1 MAWENKRKIH
11 VARGSTANIVALD
24 NEEENKF
31 TDGQP
36 LFNKDRGYLGIATG
50 TQEAKNIVP
59 IKVREV
65 TGWTNEL
72 DSNGVY
78 TLNNTQDGYY
88 SFGSGKDGNVHLAT
102 QKDFI
107 LERAIKPNQGN
118 AYTFSTIFEYLVQN
132 NKLNFNVPIE
142 TNNDIKIIGN
152 DKKIQA
158 INAQIN
164 NLNDTSGK
172 TAIALSNNYGILLED
187 YNNNINANWSIKASA
202 LFGSKLAN
210 MGVVIGEYMPETDPP
225 VSPAKALLYSGARTI
240 LLGNTDIQGTNYIG
254 GKTTIGYGQKVSVN
268 GEVIDDPAD
277 KLIINVPVELAD
289 SATLS
294 AGDILLADND
304 ISGISTLTAG
314 TLLCDKI
321 GNSSIK
327 PSIMATSISGTNITA
342 SNTVTASTT
351 LYAGGSGSYASL
363 YVTSSN
369 IKANSNIDASGKNIT
384 CNQLEVNYINL
395 VV

>member
-11 VARGSTANIVALD
+11 VARGTTANILKISGEA
-24 NEEENKF
+24 NKF

-50 TQEAKNIVP
+50 TQDAKNIVP

-78 TLNNTQDGYY
+78 TLNGEQDGYY
-88 SFGSGKDGNVHLAT
+88 SFGSSKKDNRTHLAT
-102 QKDFI
+102 QNNFI
-107 LERAIKPNQGN
+107 LERAIKSNQDN
-118 AYTFSTIFEYLVQN
+118 TYTFSPVFEYLAQDD
-132 NKLNFNVPIE
+132 KLNFKVLLE
-142 TNNDIKIIGN
+142 TDNDIIINGG
-152 DKKIQA
+152 KKIQA
-158 INAQIN
+158 TNAQIN
-164 NLNDTSGK
+164 NLNDANGR
-172 TAIALSNNYGILLED
+172 TAVGLQNYWDIYIENYSNNIDGTWRAYAGVRLG
-187 YNNNINANWSIKASA
+187 STTTSA
-202 LFGSKLAN
+202 
-210 MGVVIGEYMPETDPP
+210 GVVVGDLSADDGTTESI
-225 VSPAKALLYSGARTI
+225 LYSGNKTI
-240 LLGNTDIQGTNYIG
+240 LLDNTDIQGTNYIG
-254 GKTTIGYGQKVSVN
+254 GKTTIGYGKKVFEN
-268 GEVIDDPAD
+268 GEHIDDPED
-277 KLIINVPVELAD
+277 KLTINVPVELAD
-289 SATLS
+289 SATLR
-294 AGDILLADND
+294 AGDVLLSNND

-321 GNSSIK
+321 GNSNTK
-327 PSIMATSISGTNITA
+327 PAIMATTISGTNITA
-342 SNTVTASTT
+342 SNTITASTT

>member
-11 VARGSTANIVALD
+11 VARGTTENILKISGEA
-24 NEEENKF
+24 NKF

-50 TQEAKNIVP
+50 TQDAENIVP

-78 TLNNTQDGYY
+78 TLNGKQDGYY
-88 SFGSGKDGNVHLAT
+88 SFGSSKKDNRTHLAT
-102 QKDFI
+102 QNNFI
-107 LERAIKPNQGN
+107 LERAIKSNQDN
-118 AYTFSTIFEYLVQN
+118 TYTFSPVFEYLAQDD
-132 NKLNFNVPIE
+132 KLNFKVLLE
-142 TNNDIKIIGN
+142 TDNDIIINGG
-152 DKKIQA
+152 KKIQA
-158 INAQIN
+158 TNAQIN
-164 NLNDTSGK
+164 NLNDANGR
-172 TAIALSNNYGILLED
+172 TAVAVKNRWDLLIEN
-187 YNNNINANWSIKASA
+187 YNNDISGYWAAYA
-202 LFGSKLAN
+202 GVRLGSTTTST
-210 MGVVIGEYMPETDPP
+210 GIVIGDLSADDSTTD
-225 VSPAKALLYSGARTI
+225 SILYSGNKTM

-254 GKTTIGYGQKVSVN
+254 GKTTIGYGKKVFEN
-268 GEVIDDPAD
+268 GEHIDDPAD
-277 KLIINVPVELAD
+277 KLTINVPVELAS

-314 TLLCDKI
+314 ILLCDEI
-321 GNSSIK
+321 GNNVTQPVIK
-327 PSIMATSISGTNITA
+327 AKTISGTNITA
-342 SNTVTASTT
+342 SGAITASTT

>member
-11 VARGSTANIVALD
+11 VARGTTANILKISDEA
-24 NEEENKF
+24 NEANKF

-50 TQEAKNIVP
+50 TQDAKNIVP

-65 TGWTNEL
+65 TGWINEL

-78 TLNNTQDGYY
+78 TLNGKQDGYY
-88 SFGSGKDGNVHLAT
+88 SFGSSKKDNRTHLAT
-102 QKDFI
+102 QNNFI
-107 LERAIKPNQGN
+107 LERAIKSNQDN
-118 AYTFSTIFEYLVQN
+118 TYSFSPVFEYLAQDD
-132 NKLNFNVPIE
+132 KLNFKVLLE
-142 TNNDIKIIGN
+142 TDNDIIIN
-152 DKKIQA
+152 DGKKIQA
-158 INAQIN
+158 TNAQIN
-164 NLNDTSGK
+164 NLNDANGR
-172 TAIALSNNYGILLED
+172 TAVGLQNKWDVYIEKYS
-187 YNNNINANWSIKASA
+187 NNINGTWRAYAGVRLGSTTTSA
-202 LFGSKLAN
+202 
-210 MGVVIGEYMPETDPP
+210 GVVVGDLSADDSTTESI
-225 VSPAKALLYSGARTI
+225 LYSGNKTI
-240 LLGNTDIQGTNYIG
+240 LLDNTNIQGTNYIG
-254 GKTTIGYGQKVSVN
+254 GKTTIGYGKQVLVN
-268 GEVIDDPAD
+268 SEWVNDPED
-277 KLIINVPVELAD
+277 KLTINVPVELAD

-294 AGDILLADND
+294 AGDVLLSNND
-304 ISGISTLTAG
+304 ISGISTLTAS
-314 TLLCDKI
+314 TVLCNSI

-327 PSIMATSISGTNITA
+327 PSIMATSISGTDITA